1 MRQPQ
6 GRGGVS
12 LKKVQGD
19 QDRHGLINADQIM
32 ELYISEEVYWT
43 MLITGPHRLSCFGPV
58 GKNWVHI
65 KAKPAKKETGT

>member
-1 MRQPQ
+1 
-6 GRGGVS
+6 
-12 LKKVQGD
+12 
-19 QDRHGLINADQIM
+19 M

-65 KAKPAKKETGT
+65 KATPAKKETGT